1 MASLLK
7 SYGLRVA
14 VVDKLPEPVVL
25 TKAAALWS
33 RSLEMLH
40 HLSLD
45 QTFLAAGHLC
55 YGANIYVGSERVA
68 HLGLEQIESH
78 YNYILMLPQH
88 HTERLLR
95 EHLSRHGVEI
105 KRAWELVDLHQANG
119 QVILTSAEGE
129 KITADYVVGCDGA
142 HSQVRKLID
151 QTFVGSQNPH
161 KWLVADVSMWGLSL
175 PDEVLAYLHD
185 DGPLAVFPLGDKQYR
200 IVAETRFGPDACST
214 EEAEKEARELLCARI
229 PDKIEIL
236 SFRDVGFFRIHERQ
250 VNQYGEGRVFLAGD
264 AAHVHSPLGG
274 QGMNTGLQDA
284 FNLAWKI
291 AMALNGTLK
300 AEHLASYS
308 AERHPVAAA
317 VLKTTGFGT
326 DMLTLRSTIA
336 RHLRD
341 KVLSI
346 AANLAPF
353 QNRARSTLSE
363 LNIHYASS
371 ELSKEPSSPVSAWL
385 FGKGVPAGHRAPD
398 GTLKLFS
405 GDELRLHTLFSGCR
419 FHLLLFA
426 SFTGEDQ
433 WPDFS
438 GIAELA
444 RAQKDSIQVIWV
456 GTTLEQPPRQEQESG
471 VLDVTQSV
479 HHAYA
484 ATNPCWYLVRPDGY
498 VACRGLAG
506 DLKTLRGYL
515 ETVTNP

>member
-1 MASLLK
+1 MASLLNN
-7 SYGLRVA
+7 YGIRVA
-14 VVDKLPEPVVL
+14 IVDKLAEPVVL

-45 QTFLAAGHLC
+45 ETFLAAGHLC
-55 YGANIYVGSERVA
+55 YGANIFVGSERVA

-88 HTERLLR
+88 HTERLFR

-105 KRAWELVDLHQANG
+105 KRAWELVDLHLSDG
-119 QVILTSAEGE
+119 GVTLTSAEGL

-142 HSQVRKLID
+142 HSQVRKLVD
-151 QTFVGSQNPH
+151 QSFAGSQNPH

-185 DGPLAVFPLGDKQYR
+185 DGPLAVFPLGDKHYR
-200 IVAETRFGPDACST
+200 IVAETRFGPDSCSN
-214 EEAEKEARELLCARI
+214 EEAEREARELLHARI

-250 VNQYGEGRVFLAGD
+250 VDQYGQGRVFLAGD

-291 AMALNGTLK
+291 AMVGNDVLK
-300 AEHLASYS
+300 EELLASYS

-326 DMLTLRSTIA
+326 DMLTLRSSIA

-341 KVLSI
+341 KVLSL
-346 AANLAPF
+346 AANLAPL

-363 LNIHYASS
+363 LNIHYAPSA
-371 ELSKEPSSPVSAWL
+371 LSKEPATPVSAWL

-398 GTLKLFS
+398 GPVKRDS
-405 GDELRLHTLFSGCR
+405 ADEFRLHSLFTGCR

-426 SFTGEDQ
+426 SFNDQGQ
-433 WPDFS
+433 WPDFGS
-438 GIAELA
+438 VAELA
-444 RAQKDSIQVIWV
+444 RSRGDWIQRIWV
-456 GTTLEQPPRQEQESG
+456 GTSLERPPLQEEEIS
-471 VLDVTQSV
+471 VLDITQLV
-479 HHAYA
+479 HNAYS
-484 ATNPCWYLVRPDGY
+484 ATSPCWYLVRPDGY
-498 VACRGLAG
+498 VGCRGLAG
-506 DLKTLRGYL
+506 DLKTLKSYL
-515 ETVTNP
+515 ETITH